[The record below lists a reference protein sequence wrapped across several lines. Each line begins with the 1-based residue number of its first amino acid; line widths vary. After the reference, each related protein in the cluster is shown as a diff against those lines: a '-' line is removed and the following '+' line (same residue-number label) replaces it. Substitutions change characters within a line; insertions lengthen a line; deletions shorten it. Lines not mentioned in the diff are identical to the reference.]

1 MRVGIKPDS
10 KVIARGN
17 TKIYNDKNQE
27 IGKVTS
33 GTFGPSVEH
42 PIAMGYVDNSY
53 STVNTKIF
61 LEVRGKKFLQIFVT
75 YRFIKKITLKG
86 KLMSE
91 VKYSKE
97 HEWIK
102 LDGDEATIGITKHA
116 TEMLGD
122 IVFAELPEKGSNVDK
137 DGTAGVVESTKA
149 ASDVYTPVSG
159 EVIDTNQMIV
169 DDPSKINEDPEES
182 AWFFK
187 LKIKDKS
194 EMDSLM
200 SKEEYE
206 KFAKESSA

>member
-1 MRVGIKPDS
+1 MS
-10 KVIARGN
+10 N
-17 TKIYNDKNQE
+17 TK
-27 IGKVTS
+27 
-33 GTFGPSVEH
+33 F
-42 PIAMGYVDNSY
+42 
-53 STVNTKIF
+53 
-61 LEVRGKKFLQIFVT
+61 
-75 YRFIKKITLKG
+75 
-86 KLMSE
+86 
-91 VKYSKE
+91 SKE
-97 HEWIK
+97 HEWIT
-102 LDGDEATIGITKHA
+102 LDGEVGTIGITKHA

-122 IVFAELPEKGSNVDK
+122 IVFAELPEKGANVEK

>member
-1 MRVGIKPDS
+1 
-10 KVIARGN
+10 
-17 TKIYNDKNQE
+17 
-27 IGKVTS
+27 
-33 GTFGPSVEH
+33 
-42 PIAMGYVDNSY
+42 
-53 STVNTKIF
+53 
-61 LEVRGKKFLQIFVT
+61 
-75 YRFIKKITLKG
+75 
-86 KLMSE
+86 MSE

-102 LDGDEATIGITKHA
+102 LDGEEATIGITKHA

-159 EVIDTNQMIV
+159 EVIDTNQIIV

-187 LKIKDKS
+187 LKIKDKT

-200 SKEEYE
+200 NKEEYE
-206 KFAKESSA
+206 KFAKETSA